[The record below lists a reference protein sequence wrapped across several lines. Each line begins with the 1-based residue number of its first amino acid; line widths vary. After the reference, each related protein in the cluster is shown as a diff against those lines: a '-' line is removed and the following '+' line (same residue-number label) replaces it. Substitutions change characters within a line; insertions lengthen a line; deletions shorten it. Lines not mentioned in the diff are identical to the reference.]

1 MASDGLWWPLMASLM
16 TSDDL
21 TDGHPHQVHA
31 VRLEVDLARRREES
45 ASDLPPPL
53 HPDKCMLI
61 ESSDWET
68 IKAIA
73 CTPSAVS
80 DYDGVATMTLRTF
93 FEIGLRAGAAI
104 GLDDGDGV
112 AEAPPPL
119 ASPKPRAVVVSTEVP
134 LMTTDCI

>member
-1 MASDGLWWPLMASLM
+1 MASDGLP
-16 TSDDL
+16 
-21 TDGHPHQVHA
+21 DGLPHQVHA

-61 ESSDWET
+61 ESSDRET

-134 LMTTDCI
+134 LMTTDCH